1 MSLPEFAQISEE
13 NELLR
18 DQLREQDELVVELTA
33 MVRERDALIN
43 ELKAQL
49 NAKEEFATQHRQIE
63 SRDGYV
69 WQRTVTMIE
78 PDREQR
84 DEVGA

>member
-18 DQLREQDELVVELTA
+18 DQLQDLETDLDEA
-33 MVRERDALIN
+33 KAEIN

-49 NAKEEFATQHRQIE
+49 NAKEEGATTHRELAQHDGAIW
-63 SRDGYV
+63 SRDV
-69 WQRTVTMIE
+69 TVIAPE
-78 PDREQR
+78 WERVRE
-84 DEVGA
+84 V

>member
-1 MSLPEFAQISEE
+1 VNLPEFAQIAEE
-13 NELLR
+13 NERLR
-18 DQLREQDELVVELTA
+18 DQLVDLENEKDDEIA
-33 MVRERDALIN
+33 ALKAEIN

-49 NAKEEFATQHRQIE
+49 SAKEEFATQHRQIE

-78 PDREQR
+78 SDWAQLHE
-84 DEVGA
+84 ASA

>member
-1 MSLPEFAQISEE
+1 MNLPEFAQIAEE
-13 NELLR
+13 NERLR
-18 DQLREQDELVVELTA
+18 DQLVDLENEKNDEIA
-33 MVRERDALIN
+33 ALKAEIN

-69 WQRTVTMIE
+69 WQRIVTMIE
-78 PDREQR
+78 PDWEQR
-84 DEVGA
+84 HEVGA